1 MYPQMGR
8 SMVLGKGACH
18 KRKRKLPSAELERMK
33 VLSNTEGPFRC
44 TNCPQVK
51 TEAVKQEEG
60 NGVGDQELPP
70 PNVFDSKEKFH
81 AHVLECGGD
90 KDWDP
95 SAKRAK
101 KEKKSKNKDAP
112 ARKIGKNLIFIGF
125 PRKKPVVKFT
135 RIMVFTRV
143 WPIRVF

>member
-1 MYPQMGR
+1 MGR

-60 NGVGDQELPP
+60 NGVGDQELPLS
-70 PNVFDSKEKFH
+70 NVFYSKEKFH

-90 KDWDP
+90 KDWDS

-143 WPIRVF
+143 WPANKGILD

>member
-60 NGVGDQELPP
+60 IGDQELPP
-70 PNVFDSKEKFH
+70 PSNVFDSKEKFH

-112 ARKIGKNLIFIGF
+112 ARKIGKSLYF
-125 PRKKPVVKFT
+125 
-135 RIMVFTRV
+135 
-143 WPIRVF
+143 

>member
-1 MYPQMGR
+1 MGR

-51 TEAVKQEEG
+51 TEVTEAVKQEEG
-60 NGVGDQELPP
+60 NGVEDQELPP
-70 PNVFDSKEKFH
+70 SNVFDSKEKFH

-112 ARKIGKNLIFIGF
+112 ARKIGKSLYF
-125 PRKKPVVKFT
+125 
-135 RIMVFTRV
+135 
-143 WPIRVF
+143 

>member
-18 KRKRKLPSAELERMK
+18 KRKRKLPLAEQERIK
-33 VLSNTEGPFRC
+33 VLSSTEGPFRC

-51 TEAVKQEEG
+51 TEDKEGVKDDENQER
-60 NGVGDQELPP
+60 P

-90 KDWDP
+90 LDWDP
-95 SAKRAK
+95 SAKKAK
-101 KEKKSKNKDAP
+101 KEKKSKHKDAP
-112 ARKIGKNLIFIGF
+112 ARKIGKNLLITLRGAQCA
-125 PRKKPVVKFT
+125 V
-135 RIMVFTRV
+135 
-143 WPIRVF
+143 

>member
-1 MYPQMGR
+1 
-8 SMVLGKGACH
+8 
-18 KRKRKLPSAELERMK
+18 MK

-51 TEAVKQEEG
+51 TEAVKQED
-60 NGVGDQELPP
+60 GDQELPS

-101 KEKKSKNKDAP
+101 KEKKSKSKDAP
-112 ARKIGKNLIFIGF
+112 ARKIGKSLYF
-125 PRKKPVVKFT
+125 
-135 RIMVFTRV
+135 
-143 WPIRVF
+143 